1 LSSKI
6 DQKVVRAN
14 INYKLSSSQKKIAK
28 EIFLEKKEI
37 YVKAVCGA
45 GKTECVFPSIEKSLQ
60 EGKRVGFAIPRKEV
74 VKEIY
79 ERLKEVFPTVSIV
92 AVYGGHNKELKGD
105 IIVFTVHQSFRFKK
119 AFGLLIVDEYDAF
132 PFKGNDTLFNFL
144 KETCV
149 GKKIYLSATFLKEE
163 LEGKRTVYLDKRYH
177 YINIPVPE
185 VKIVPR
191 FFQYFVAFKEC
202 KRNKEVLFVFV
213 PTILESIKFHKF
225 LSKLNVKS
233 ILFNSKVN
241 NKQELFNLIKRK
253 TYKVIITTSIL
264 ERGITLEG
272 LNVLIINANHT
283 VFDHRCLIQISG
295 RVGRKKNHPTGKI
308 LLLTNKMN
316 NEIKK
321 AIQDIQKSNSLIN
334 HDDLYNL

>member
-1 LSSKI
+1 M
-6 DQKVVRAN
+6 
-14 INYKLSSSQKKIAK
+14 
-28 EIFLEKKEI
+28 
-37 YVKAVCGA
+37 
-45 GKTECVFPSIEKSLQ
+45 
-60 EGKRVGFAIPRKEV
+60 
-74 VKEIY
+74 
-79 ERLKEVFPTVSIV
+79 
-92 AVYGGHNKELKGD
+92 
-105 IIVFTVHQSFRFKK
+105 
-119 AFGLLIVDEYDAF
+119 
-132 PFKGNDTLFNFL
+132 
-144 KETCV
+144 
-149 GKKIYLSATFLKEE
+149 
-163 LEGKRTVYLDKRYH
+163 
-177 YINIPVPE
+177 
-185 VKIVPR
+185 KIVPR

-213 PTILESIKFHKF
+213 PTILESIKFYNF

-334 HDDLYNL
+334 HDDLHNL